1 MMMETMLRNYHQEH
15 LMEYYRQLDKHGKE
29 NLERQ
34 VHAFDWSLLKLLE
47 EQPTPTNQNKNRF
60 APISVLTTK
69 EIGKNR
75 HTYEIIGIDAIKGG
89 KVGAVLLAGGQ
100 GSRLGFNGPKGTL
113 NIGKTKDV
121 FVFELLLKDLIRVTD
136 EAGAYIHLYVMT
148 SDLNY
153 DQTVDFF
160 REQGCFGYPKDHIHF
175 FVQENLPAVDLS
187 GRLLMS
193 AKDSL
198 ALSPNG
204 NGGWFL
210 SLEKS
215 GLLRHVHASG
225 IQWLN
230 VFAVDNVL
238 QKIADPK
245 FVGAVIAAGA
255 DCGSKVIRK
264 TSPEEKVGVLCLEDG
279 RPSIV
284 EYYDLGRDMAELR
297 NDDGELTY
305 GYGVTLNYLF
315 RVEALEKMDMRKLPV
330 HLAKKRIPFV
340 AANGETTI
348 PEGENGY
355 KFEYLVLDLIK
366 LMKDCLP
373 FEVIREKEFAPIKN
387 RTGVDSV
394 ETAQALLKKNGI
406 CL

>member
-29 NLERQ
+29 KLERQ
-34 VHAFDWSLLKLLE
+34 VLAFDWSLLKSLE
-47 EQPTPTNQNKNRF
+47 EQPKVHSRDRF
-60 APISVLTTK
+60 APISVLTAE
-69 EIGKNR
+69 EIGKNG
-75 HTYEIIGIDAIKGG
+75 HTYEIMGIDAIKLG

-121 FVFELLLKDLIRVTD
+121 FVFELLLQELTRIAE
-136 EAGAYIHLYVMT
+136 EAGAFIHLYVMT
-148 SDLNY
+148 SDSNY
-153 DQTVDFF
+153 DQTVAFF
-160 REQGCFGYPKDHIHF
+160 REKGCFGYPKDHIHF

-193 AKDSL
+193 AIDSL

-210 SLEKS
+210 SLVKN
-215 GLLRHVHASG
+215 GLLQHVHECG

-245 FVGAVIAAGA
+245 FIGAVIAAGA
-255 DCGSKVIRK
+255 DCGAKVIRK
-264 TSPEEKVGVLCLEDG
+264 TGPEEKVGVLCLEDG

-284 EYYDLGRDMAELR
+284 EYYDLGKDMAELR

-305 GYGVTLNYLF
+305 GHGVTLNYLF
-315 RVEALEKMDMRKLPV
+315 RVEALEKVDMRRMPV
-330 HLAKKRIPFV
+330 HLAKKKIPYV
-340 AANGETTI
+340 TADGKGMT
-348 PEGENGY
+348 PQGENGY

-373 FEVIREKEFAPIKN
+373 YEVIREKEFAPIKN

-394 ETAQALLKKNGI
+394 ETAQALLEKNGI